1 MRDKVYW
8 HDFERF
14 CKRVNVDPETF
25 SKYMIDN
32 DIRCND
38 IRCVDD
44 LLNLALVKL
53 VEQTYE
59 V

>member
-1 MRDKVYW
+1 MQDKVYW

-14 CKRVNVDPETF
+14 CKRVNLNPEHF

-32 DIRCND
+32 DIG
-38 IRCVDD
+38 CVDD
-44 LLNLALVKL
+44 LLKLALDNL
-53 VEQTYE
+53 VGYTNE

>member
-1 MRDKVYW
+1 MKDRVYW

-14 CKRVNVDPETF
+14 CKRVNLNPETF
-25 SKYMIDN
+25 SKYMIE
-32 DIRCND
+32 ND

-44 LLNLALVKL
+44 LLKVALVNL
-53 VEQTYE
+53 VGQENE